1 MCANFE
7 FWMKWYGKTYGEF
20 KLIKGDFLAEEHREI
35 VMNSSIVFVNN
46 FAFGPTV
53 DHMLKMRFADM
64 KDSARIVSSKAF
76 CPLNFRITDRN
87 LSDIGTI
94 MHVKEITPL
103 KGSVSWT
110 GKPVSYYLHRIDR
123 TKLENYFLRLKN
135 PKTREDETIVTRG
148 RRTTRANGQFVIDSS
163 SNDSKEMKEDG
174 TVFGPTTRKAWSDW
188 CNNRSKPSQSNSS
201 GHDSNEEND
210 PTQTK
215 SEPIVRM
222 VRRQRQRKLG
232 RSSDQK
238 RGPGRPKKVVRS
250 KKCRKPLK
258 FNGLDLLH
266 AQTILSTSSAAAVHS
281 EPAPGCIDQKL
292 DSLSIA
298 SPPPPIQPISEVP
311 PALAALLETYKHQ
324 FLHFLNYMQ
333 TSQYR
338 KELQQSIDQEK
349 ECHAKLVTKA
359 SQLEKQIKLL
369 IEDSVSLLKS
379 RMEDLGVHTNNT
391 VDFLNKDLVTEKKT
405 RESILSDISMALFY
419 KRQLHNKM
427 IKLESE
433 VNALEKTIF
442 TQQKPNGIFHKSSI
456 LCKDIFGAK
465 EKSYADIAFNGPS
478 IRESITVPNF
488 EERIKNIIA
497 NALKEDSSPP
507 KLEKH
512 LNGETQIP
520 FSPLHTPYCI
530 KKSPQD
536 IVPTSLGCSPPA
548 PILSPKGILPEPSS
562 VSEQQKQSQVY
573 FNHISSSDATS
584 QIKIEEPKFNNFS
597 SFIRS
602 NKLWDMEKNGIN
614 QNLSYNS
621 ISHNMNSHINGSSN
635 ILVCNNDNI
644 TLREDMKSMENASK
658 TDVIPDPLPIAYSP
672 ISPSRTPISSEN
684 LEDTMYSA
692 VSPPPPSLGK
702 IDLFSPSDRY
712 QSCID
717 SGLGTTDNSTH
728 TQYHSSNICNNSSS
742 EDHMKFMDIPNS
754 VKKSATKIFSNDR
767 DPSPPI
773 LCKADG
779 GGDTSREQEKE
790 RKNSKSRPQRS
801 SSGSCSSTSP
811 MSGHDRTDSPKL
823 GNGLIL
829 HLGNL
834 LASAARN
841 GSLKREDGKIK
852 KLKRKHSSS
861 HSRDDYSRSK
871 KSIGL
876 FEVGNGSSTD
886 SSPSFK
892 KSSESNHILYSY
904 QKISPNI
911 DGVVKENGLKVKV
924 RNRSSLRKSEGD
936 LVTEKKTRESIL
948 SDISMALFYKRQLH
962 NKMIKLESEVNALE
976 KTIFTQQKPNG
987 IFHKSSILCKD
998 IFGAKEKSY
1007 ADIAFNGPSIRES
1020 ITVPNFEE
1028 RIKNIIANALKED
1041 SSPPKLEKHLNGE
1054 TQIPFSPLHTPYCI
1068 KKSPQDIVP
1077 TSLGCS
1083 PPAPILSPKGILPE
1097 PSSVSEQQKQSQV
1110 YFNHISSS
1118 DATSQI
1124 KIEEPKFNNFS
1135 SFIRSN
1141 KLWDMEKNGINQNL
1155 SYNSISHNMN
1165 SHING
1170 SSNILVCNNDNITLR
1185 EDMKSMENASKTDV
1199 IPDPLPIA
1207 YSPISPSR
1215 TPISSE
1221 NLEDTM
1227 YSAVSPPPPSLGKID
1242 LFSPS
1247 DRYQSC
1253 IDSGLGTT
1261 DNSTHTQYHSSNIC
1275 NNSSSEDHMKFMD
1288 IPNSVKKS
1296 ATKIF
1301 SNDRDPSPP
1310 ILCKADGG
1318 GDTSREQE
1326 KERKNSKSRPQR
1338 SSSGSCSST
1347 SPMSGHDRTDSP
1359 KLGNGLILHLG
1370 NLLASAAR
1378 NGSLKR
1384 EDGKIKKL
1392 KRKHSSSHSR
1402 DDYSRSKKSIG
1413 LFEVGNGSS
1422 TDSSPSFKK
1431 SSESNHIL
1439 YSYQKISPNIDGVVK
1454 ENGLKV
1460 KVRNRSSLRKSEEKA
1475 ILTSKDD
1482 ERHLIH
1488 SHGKH
1493 WQARISSGF
1502 DKLVALAST
1511 QIDIPRKEKS
1521 HKSSDGNYTS
1531 SKKNKSARKEK
1542 SRENHKDQ
1550 CTFNIGYF
1558 KSKHKEFFLN
1568 GSKHSVREY
1577 SSVREGPTSVKL
1589 KVTNFSSHNSSPKVH
1604 DRCGIVNSIKSS
1616 NKLNSLIQPRRGPR
1630 TPPDTPPRTPSVSPD
1645 RPPTPHMPL
1654 SPYHGHSPIS
1664 SVDSPCSRQSLSRS
1678 PSPRSLS
1685 HSSQHTSQGSYSI
1698 SSHDRNGR
1706 SVSRSRSRSRS
1717 ASPFSSRPSSTDSR
1731 SDRTSTS
1738 SFGRFNARSKYDNS
1752 KSKYYSNDREHTVE
1766 RKTNSSSCYNRN
1778 KHHDKTQTDRKE
1790 WECSRNGTVLTFAL
1804 NVPENRT
1811 PPGPP
1816 DREYEGTNRSG
1827 KYSQLSSESCNE
1839 EKKVQQWNYQNGMPG
1854 ISQADMRSS
1863 NNMSN
1868 GKLHSDPV
1876 RVIGMNCASYG
1887 VVGSQKA
1894 PTANQ
1899 LQMSGPPSSLP
1910 SDNSANYCGRTPQ
1923 SSNLQQLALI
1933 SPTSMSSS
1941 SAAPMVPMLTNFSIP
1956 PPNFSVPPPSSTSLN
1971 GHPSIPL
1978 LTSHIN
1984 SRLINLSVPPPNLIS
1999 PEVQRSISNN
2009 APVSSVGRFDYGL
2022 SQPHQSHSPLMQT
2035 GYTANPNGT
2044 MCRPS
2049 LHLQQKRLSIINDS
2063 NSLLSHSSGVKNGIV
2078 PNHMPS
2084 LNGVTYPHPFST
2096 LLQDHQARNP
2106 HILSNGHDHVGHQ
2119 TEYVTSHSLPTH
2131 QYRMKC
2137 NSDLTTYIA

>member
-1 MCANFE
+1 MALELRLHSPSGREPAVYQWPLSASDKHDGAIEIVDTIRWVCEDFPELKLAMENYVLNDYDTRSFESMKTLCDKYNRAIDSVLQLWKGTSRPSRLQTRPSTGLLRHILQQVYNHSVTDPEKLNQYEPFSPEVYGETSYEFVAQMINEIEINEDDIFIDLGSGVGQVVLQMAATTICKMCYGIEKADVPAKYAEEMCANFE

-391 VDFLNKDLVTEKKT
+391 VDFLNKDMVTEKKT

-614 QNLSYNS
+614 QNLN
-621 ISHNMNSHINGSSN
+621 
-635 ILVCNNDNI
+635 
-644 TLREDMKSMENASK
+644 
-658 TDVIPDPLPIAYSP
+658 
-672 ISPSRTPISSEN
+672 
-684 LEDTMYSA
+684 
-692 VSPPPPSLGK
+692 
-702 IDLFSPSDRY
+702 
-712 QSCID
+712 
-717 SGLGTTDNSTH
+717 
-728 TQYHSSNICNNSSS
+728 
-742 EDHMKFMDIPNS
+742 
-754 VKKSATKIFSNDR
+754 
-767 DPSPPI
+767 
-773 LCKADG
+773 
-779 GGDTSREQEKE
+779 
-790 RKNSKSRPQRS
+790 
-801 SSGSCSSTSP
+801 
-811 MSGHDRTDSPKL
+811 
-823 GNGLIL
+823 
-829 HLGNL
+829 
-834 LASAARN
+834 
-841 GSLKREDGKIK
+841 
-852 KLKRKHSSS
+852 
-861 HSRDDYSRSK
+861 
-871 KSIGL
+871 
-876 FEVGNGSSTD
+876 
-886 SSPSFK
+886 
-892 KSSESNHILYSY
+892 
-904 QKISPNI
+904 
-911 DGVVKENGLKVKV
+911 
-924 RNRSSLRKSEGD
+924 
-936 LVTEKKTRESIL
+936 
-948 SDISMALFYKRQLH
+948 
-962 NKMIKLESEVNALE
+962 
-976 KTIFTQQKPNG
+976 
-987 IFHKSSILCKD
+987 
-998 IFGAKEKSY
+998 
-1007 ADIAFNGPSIRES
+1007 
-1020 ITVPNFEE
+1020 
-1028 RIKNIIANALKED
+1028 
-1041 SSPPKLEKHLNGE
+1041 
-1054 TQIPFSPLHTPYCI
+1054 
-1068 KKSPQDIVP
+1068 
-1077 TSLGCS
+1077 
-1083 PPAPILSPKGILPE
+1083 
-1097 PSSVSEQQKQSQV
+1097 
-1110 YFNHISSS
+1110 
-1118 DATSQI
+1118 
-1124 KIEEPKFNNFS
+1124 
-1135 SFIRSN
+1135 
-1141 KLWDMEKNGINQNL
+1141 
-1155 SYNSISHNMN
+1155 YNSISHNMN

-1854 ISQADMRSS
+1854 ISQADLRSS
-1863 NNMSN
+1863 NNLSN

-1876 RVIGMNCASYG
+1876 RVIGMNCTSYG

-2022 SQPHQSHSPLMQT
+2022 SQTHQSHSPLMQT

>member
-1 MCANFE
+1 MINEIEINEDDIFIDLGSGVGQVVLQMAATTICKMCYGIEKADVPAKYAEEMCANFE

-391 VDFLNKDLVTEKKT
+391 VDFLNKDMVTEKKT

-614 QNLSYNS
+614 QNLN
-621 ISHNMNSHINGSSN
+621 
-635 ILVCNNDNI
+635 
-644 TLREDMKSMENASK
+644 
-658 TDVIPDPLPIAYSP
+658 
-672 ISPSRTPISSEN
+672 
-684 LEDTMYSA
+684 
-692 VSPPPPSLGK
+692 
-702 IDLFSPSDRY
+702 
-712 QSCID
+712 
-717 SGLGTTDNSTH
+717 
-728 TQYHSSNICNNSSS
+728 
-742 EDHMKFMDIPNS
+742 
-754 VKKSATKIFSNDR
+754 
-767 DPSPPI
+767 
-773 LCKADG
+773 
-779 GGDTSREQEKE
+779 
-790 RKNSKSRPQRS
+790 
-801 SSGSCSSTSP
+801 
-811 MSGHDRTDSPKL
+811 
-823 GNGLIL
+823 
-829 HLGNL
+829 
-834 LASAARN
+834 
-841 GSLKREDGKIK
+841 
-852 KLKRKHSSS
+852 
-861 HSRDDYSRSK
+861 
-871 KSIGL
+871 
-876 FEVGNGSSTD
+876 
-886 SSPSFK
+886 
-892 KSSESNHILYSY
+892 
-904 QKISPNI
+904 
-911 DGVVKENGLKVKV
+911 
-924 RNRSSLRKSEGD
+924 
-936 LVTEKKTRESIL
+936 
-948 SDISMALFYKRQLH
+948 
-962 NKMIKLESEVNALE
+962 
-976 KTIFTQQKPNG
+976 
-987 IFHKSSILCKD
+987 
-998 IFGAKEKSY
+998 
-1007 ADIAFNGPSIRES
+1007 
-1020 ITVPNFEE
+1020 
-1028 RIKNIIANALKED
+1028 
-1041 SSPPKLEKHLNGE
+1041 
-1054 TQIPFSPLHTPYCI
+1054 
-1068 KKSPQDIVP
+1068 
-1077 TSLGCS
+1077 
-1083 PPAPILSPKGILPE
+1083 
-1097 PSSVSEQQKQSQV
+1097 
-1110 YFNHISSS
+1110 
-1118 DATSQI
+1118 
-1124 KIEEPKFNNFS
+1124 
-1135 SFIRSN
+1135 
-1141 KLWDMEKNGINQNL
+1141 
-1155 SYNSISHNMN
+1155 YNSISHNMN

-1854 ISQADMRSS
+1854 ISQADLRSS
-1863 NNMSN
+1863 NNLSN

-1876 RVIGMNCASYG
+1876 RVIGMNCTSYG

-2022 SQPHQSHSPLMQT
+2022 SQTHQSHSPLMQT